1 MSAHR
6 NIRLRK
12 TTDIQR
18 EHALFELL
26 VDNVPILD
34 LGFSNSGRFEVSF
47 NQAIIGMIL
56 EWELVEE
63 WVNKGREMAIGD
75 KA

>member
-1 MSAHR
+1 MSTHR

-12 TTDIQR
+12 TTDIKR

-26 VDNVPILD
+26 VDDVPILD
-34 LGFSNSGRFEVSF
+34 LGFSDSDRFEVSF

-56 EWELVEE
+56 EWELIEQ
-63 WVNKGREMAIGD
+63 WINQGKEMAILD